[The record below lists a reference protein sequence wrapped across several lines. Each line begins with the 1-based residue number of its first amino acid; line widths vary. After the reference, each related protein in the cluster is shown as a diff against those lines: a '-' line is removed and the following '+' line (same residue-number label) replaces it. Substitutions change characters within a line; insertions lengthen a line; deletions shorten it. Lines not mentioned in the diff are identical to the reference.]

1 MDNTFLSRVHLK
13 QKTKLSK
20 MGVFKTATVSLCL
33 VLFMASVASANNLN
47 VYTATVNSPSSFYS
61 YLVAGNTALEDL
73 YSNFNTTGILALGT
87 IFLAASGKTFFLLP
101 FYCSDF

>member
-13 QKTKLSK
+13 QKTKLPK
-20 MGVFKTATVSLCL
+20 MGVNKTATVSLCL
-33 VLFMASVASANNLN
+33 VLSIASFVSANNLN

-87 IFLAASGKTFFLLP
+87 IFLAASGKIFFTP
-101 FYCSDF
+101 TIFCSDF